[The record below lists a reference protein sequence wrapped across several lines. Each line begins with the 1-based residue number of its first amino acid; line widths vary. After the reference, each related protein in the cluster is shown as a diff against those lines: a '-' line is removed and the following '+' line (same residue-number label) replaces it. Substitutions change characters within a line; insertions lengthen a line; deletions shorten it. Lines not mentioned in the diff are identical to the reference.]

1 MGRLRVVGRA
11 LHPGTGTGEPLA
23 LESALSF
30 WGGTDAAGVIVDE
43 HHPQRGARLVGRVLI
58 MPAACGSSSSSSVL
72 AEQIRTG
79 TAPAALVLG
88 EPDAILMLGAWVAAE
103 LYGRSLPIVVLP
115 AAELA
120 ALRGWPVGPVTV
132 AAEPDGATISGAHPG
147 TPERMTTLGSFA
159 ASEQCHTSHCTP

>member
-1 MGRLRVVGRA
+1 VGGLRVAGRA

-23 LESALSF
+23 LDAALSF

-43 HHPQRGARLVGRVLI
+43 HHPQHGARLVGRVLI
-58 MPAACGSSSSSSVL
+58 MPAVRGSSSSSSVL

-88 EPDAILMLGAWVAAE
+88 EPDAIVMLGAWVASE
-103 LYGRSLPIVVLP
+103 LYGRSLPIVVLA

-120 ALRGWPVGPVTV
+120 ALRGWPPGPVTV
-132 AAEPDGATISGAHPG
+132 VARPERATISGADSAPR
-147 TPERMTTLGSFA
+147 PE
-159 ASEQCHTSHCTP
+159 